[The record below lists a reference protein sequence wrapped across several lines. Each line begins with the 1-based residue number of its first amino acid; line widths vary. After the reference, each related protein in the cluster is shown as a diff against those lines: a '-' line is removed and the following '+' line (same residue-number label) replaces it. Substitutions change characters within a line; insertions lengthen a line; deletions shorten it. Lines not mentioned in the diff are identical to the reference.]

1 MPSVI
6 TGIETSTA
14 SVVVGR
20 AEATTDKIDVGAAII
35 EDTTEETSDTIPDTS
50 ESTIGGIKVGAEV
63 GAVVTAESAAAE
75 SSAAE
80 SAATGDEL
88 VAAAAK
94 AVMTPFGPN
103 VMGVSEDVVAAAAPE
118 VSSVLGVVVA
128 AD

>member
-1 MPSVI
+1 MPSVVN
-6 TGIETSTA
+6 GIETTMA
-14 SVVVGR
+14 SVAVGA
-20 AEATTDKIDVGAAII
+20 AEATADKIDVGAAII
-35 EDTTEETSDTIPDTS
+35 EDTTEETSDTILDTS
-50 ESTIGGIKVGAEV
+50 ESTTGRIAVGAEA
-63 GAVVTAESAAAE
+63 GAVVT
-75 SSAAE
+75 AE

-88 VAAAAK
+88 VAAAAE

>member
-1 MPSVI
+1 MPPVI

-63 GAVVTAESAAAE
+63 GAVVTAES
-75 SSAAE
+75 SAAE

-88 VAAAAK
+88 VAAAAE

-128 AD
+128 VD